1 MPKIVIKKD
10 GRKEDFIPEKIVVS
24 AIKTGASV
32 DVARNIARK
41 IESIEKEEIE
51 TKEIREI
58 VLHELKSV
66 NPVWH
71 ERWIAYDEG
80 VKRLYK
86 HYKHGLYE

>member
-71 ERWIAYDEG
+71 ERWIAYDKG